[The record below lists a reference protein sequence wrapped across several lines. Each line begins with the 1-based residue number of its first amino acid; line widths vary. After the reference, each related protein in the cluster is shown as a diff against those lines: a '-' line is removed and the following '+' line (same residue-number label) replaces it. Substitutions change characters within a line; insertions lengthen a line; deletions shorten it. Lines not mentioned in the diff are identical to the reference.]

1 MAELTDLEKALK
13 AIGTKEENYDL
24 SGFAENPSGRF
35 SITQDSIPVLRHITG
50 LEKFDAT
57 GIAKYDL
64 NADGV
69 VDQLDLDAGMQNNV
83 GLDPNVANTGLYK
96 EFADQN
102 TNLDTQLGNLSTSVG
117 TQSGDPNVDN
127 TGLYKQFA
135 DQNQNLTT
143 QFEGLNLGVGTQS
156 NDPAVDN
163 TGLYKQFADQNT
175 NLTTQ
180 FGNLTNRFDTVD
192 TNVGANLAAIGDVG
206 GQVTGVS
213 GQVTGVQDTA
223 NTIDTNTQGLG
234 KDIADLSTA
243 QTGRFDTLD
252 QGFMDTQGQLT
263 DAEAEVLKGQKGL
276 DDALTTMSNDN
287 EITSTEMLKN
297 QTTMQEGQDGF
308 VSNFDDYVTRY
319 GEDVNLANK
328 FRTDLGQAQTNAFD
342 QIRTDVGGFAN
353 NNALNTSL
361 PAPPSNIRT
370 NQPTSVPAGFNAQN
384 GTLGAKSRELANMVS
399 QVQSLNPTQRQDL
412 QSVIS
417 AFDPQG
423 NLVKSSFRKNGMT
436 TLRAIDSSGNLI
448 MRDFEPSGRE
458 VANKV
463 ISIPDQLAFLSQYG
477 TLPQANVGMGNLSPA
492 VNTNSSGYVSPYA
505 TTR

>member
-1 MAELTDLEKALK
+1 MAELTDLEKALR

-24 SGFAENPSGRF
+24 SGFAENPF
-35 SITQDSIPVLRHITG
+35 SVTQDLVPVLRHITG
-50 LEKFDAT
+50 LEKFDAA
-57 GIAKYDL
+57 GVAKYDL

-69 VDQLDLDAGMQNNV
+69 VDQVDLDAGMQNKL
-83 GLDPNVANTGLYK
+83 GFDPNVANTGLYK

-117 TQSGDPNVDN
+117 NQSG
-127 TGLYKQFA
+127 
-135 DQNQNLTT
+135 
-143 QFEGLNLGVGTQS
+143 
-156 NDPAVDN
+156 DPAVDN

-213 GQVTGVQDTA
+213 GQVTDVQGTA

-263 DAEAEVLKGQKGL
+263 DTQVEVLKGQKGL

-297 QTTMQEGQDGF
+297 QTTLQEGQDGF

-328 FRTDLGQAQTNAFD
+328 FRTDLEQAQTNAFG
-342 QIRTDVGGFAN
+342 QIRNDVGGFAN
-353 NNALNTSL
+353 NNALNNSL
-361 PAPPSNIRT
+361 PSPPSNIREVKPMFGIGDT
-370 NQPTSVPAGFNAQN
+370 ANNAATSVPAGFNAQN

-412 QSVIS
+412 RSVIS

-423 NLVKSSFRKNGMT
+423 NLIRSSFRKNGMT

-463 ISIPDQLAFLSQYG
+463 ISIPEQLAFLSQYG
-477 TLPQANVGMGNLSPA
+477 TLPQANIGMGNLSPA
-492 VNTNSSGYVSPYA
+492 VNTNSSGYVSPY
-505 TTR
+505 TQTG